1 VPALLPL
8 LPDVI
13 VSHSPPDVTD
23 AVHDIVPLPVFDTLK
38 FVLPASLATDWLV
51 GVTDSTVC
59 TGVAACVT
67 VTSVGLFV
75 APLAVTRIVA
85 VRLVV
90 PVLAE

>member
-1 VPALLPL
+1 LLPL

-13 VSHSPPDVTD
+13 VSHSPPDITD
-23 AVHDIVPLPVFDTLK
+23 AVHAIVPLPVFDTLK
-38 FVLPASLATDWLV
+38 LVLPTSFATVWLA

-75 APLAVTRIVA
+75 APVAVTRRVA
-85 VRLVV
+85 VLLVAA
-90 PVLAE
+90 VLAV